1 MKHKFTSRELL
12 LIIIAAFLAL
22 GIFYYELVYKSVVN
36 SVNTYDVTSLQDQL
50 IIEQAKASSEKQM
63 KDAIEAEK
71 ANPSTGEVEV
81 YNNLANEVNE
91 LGRILNGSAEE
102 VSISWASPT
111 LTDTTVRRIA
121 TISFKAKS
129 YDTARSLIK
138 SINDMKYKNSIS
150 KISLT
155 HSTSSTD
162 TSTVT
167 VSMTLTF
174 FETTTGATSLEG
186 LITTDSTTTK

>member
-50 IIEQAKASSEKQM
+50 IIEQAKASREKQM

-121 TISFKAKS
+121 TISFKAES

-150 KISLT
+150 KISLA

>member
-1 MKHKFTSRELL
+1 M
-12 LIIIAAFLAL
+12 
-22 GIFYYELVYKSVVN
+22 YKSVVN

-121 TISFKAKS
+121 TISFKAES

-150 KISLT
+150 KISLA

>member
-121 TISFKAKS
+121 TISFKAES

-150 KISLT
+150 KISLA

-186 LITTDSTTTK
+186 LITTDNTTTK

>member
-121 TISFKAKS
+121 TISFKAES

-150 KISLT
+150 KISLA

>member
-150 KISLT
+150 KISLA

-167 VSMTLTF
+167 VSITLTF

>member
-150 KISLT
+150 KISLA

>member
-150 KISLT
+150 KISLA
-155 HSTSSTD
+155 HSTCSTD

>member
-91 LGRILNGSAEE
+91 LGRILNGCAEE

-121 TISFKAKS
+121 TISFKAES

-150 KISLT
+150 KISLA

>member
-121 TISFKAKS
+121 TISFKAES

-150 KISLT
+150 KISLA

-167 VSMTLTF
+167 LSMTLTF